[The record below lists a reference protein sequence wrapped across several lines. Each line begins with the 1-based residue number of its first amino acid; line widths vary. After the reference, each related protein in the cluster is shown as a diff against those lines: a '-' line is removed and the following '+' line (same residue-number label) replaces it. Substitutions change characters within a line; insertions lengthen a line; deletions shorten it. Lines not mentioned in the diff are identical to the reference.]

1 MNCGEFE
8 ALIAPLLD
16 GDLPEA
22 VAERAYA
29 HLESCP
35 RCQSLL
41 EAADRGTPSTA
52 PSAPPPPDWGAL
64 EDALASAAER
74 RGGLTS
80 RLQDWMEE
88 EVHLSRRACF
98 GYGMFAFALVIAV
111 ALMMSARF
119 ENAAVPVEAE
129 SIHPKPTEKASP
141 KTPNR
146 TVF

>member
-22 VAERAYA
+22 VAARAYA

-41 EAADRGTPSTA
+41 EAADRGTPSTT
-52 PSAPPPPDWGAL
+52 PSAPPQPDWGAL

-119 ENAAVPVEAE
+119 ENAAMTVEAE
-129 SIHPKPTEKASP
+129 ATPSNPTEKSAP